1 MNEDKTVDW
10 KAMIDKLELYS
21 GTIKDFCK
29 ENNIAEKKFYYHR
42 RKLSDTNKVVFHEIP
57 LKSESNPAAS
67 NNNTS
72 DIKIVIGKATIYIP
86 ANEIAALTAIVRN
99 LSSSV

>member
-29 ENNIAEKKFYYHR
+29 ENNIAAKKFYYHR

-57 LKSESNPAAS
+57 LKSE
-67 NNNTS
+67 NTSAVSITNES
-72 DIKIVIGKATIYIP
+72 DIKIKIGKATIYIP

>member
-10 KAMIDKLELYS
+10 KAMIDKLALYS

-29 ENNIAEKKFYYHR
+29 ENNIAEKKFYYYR
-42 RKLSDTNKVVFHEIP
+42 RKLSNKNKVVFHEIP
-57 LKSESNPAAS
+57 LKSESNPTIS

-72 DIKIVIGKATIYIP
+72 DIKIEIGKATIYIP
-86 ANEIAALTAIVRN
+86 VNEIAALTAIVRN